1 MHGHTTELVTNLLLP
16 GMYDVRS
23 VARSK
28 TGSYP
33 LNSIDIIDGDDY
45 DRHECVNRLR
55 SAMQHPDL
63 DQLVLSEIE
72 MDENVI
78 ISLLDLLRS
87 GRKWQAIYLEFCEG
101 DLARTIDSVLTL
113 SNVCKIEIAGNLTQS
128 CIRTLSAALSKNAS
142 LVELALLVRMNEE
155 NADILI
161 NGLAQSRGLRKLRF
175 VKSTLE
181 PSSISSLARFLR
193 SDNRFETIHFDR
205 CIVAD
210 NDIAA
215 LVHALE
221 DHSTLKELCI
231 GANLCDTFLHC
242 ALSNILSRNR
252 LRHLSLRSS
261 IQPSQD
267 FSLETGWMMR
277 ALQANNS
284 LRVLDLSDNCLDDV
298 GLGNL
303 VEAFCTNV
311 SLEEARLHENR
322 ITNNGAKLLGERLP
336 EMTGI
341 KRIFLHRNRFDE
353 KGAEAILN
361 GVRRNDAIEEVTIP
375 TMGRNM
381 KMSRYQRLIS
391 YETCLNSGG
400 KKVLKDRQFPL
411 NLLPLV
417 LERSG
422 QHLWTPYCEYQMQ
435 STKKW
440 KEMQQADV
448 NFHLIQSVR
457 VCGYSS

>member
-23 VARSK
+23 LARSK
-28 TGSYP
+28 TCSYP

-45 DRHECVNRLR
+45 DCHECVNRLR
-55 SAMQHPDL
+55 SAMQAPDI

-78 ISLLDLLRS
+78 VSLLDLLRS
-87 GRKWQAIYLEFCEG
+87 GRKWEAIYLEFCEG
-101 DLARTIDSVLTL
+101 DLAGAIGSVLTL

-128 CIRTLSAALSKNAS
+128 CIRTLSTALSKNTS
-142 LVELALLVRMNEE
+142 LVELALLVRLNQE
-155 NADILI
+155 NADILVD
-161 NGLAQSRGLRKLRF
+161 GLANSRGLRKLKF
-175 VKSTLE
+175 IKSTLG
-181 PSSISSLARFLR
+181 PSSISSLVRFLR
-193 SDNRFETIHFDR
+193 SDNRFEAIHFDR
-205 CIVAD
+205 CIVAE
-210 NDIAA
+210 NDIAT

-221 DHSTLKELCI
+221 DHSTLTELSI
-231 GANLCDTFLHC
+231 GANLCDSFLHS
-242 ALSNILSRNR
+242 AVSNILSRNR

-261 IQPSQD
+261 LQPSQD
-267 FSLETGWMMR
+267 FSLEIGWMVR
-277 ALQANNS
+277 VLQANTS
-284 LRVLDLSDNCLDDV
+284 LRVLDLSENCLDDV

-303 VEAFCTNV
+303 VEAFCTNI
-311 SLEEARLHENR
+311 SLEEVRLHENH
-322 ITNNGAKLLGERLP
+322 ITNNGAKILGRRLP

-353 KGAEAILN
+353 EGAQAILQ
-361 GVRRNDAIEEVTIP
+361 GVQRNDAIEEVTIP

-381 KMSRYQRLIS
+381 KMSKYQRLIS

-422 QHLWTPYCEYQMQ
+422 QHLWTPYCEFQMQ
-435 STKKW
+435 STTKW
-440 KEMQQADV
+440 KDMQQTDV
-448 NFHLIQSVR
+448 IFHLIQSVR
-457 VCGYSS
+457 VCGYS

>member
-72 MDENVI
+72 MDEHVI

-87 GRKWQAIYLEFCEG
+87 GRKWEGIYLEFCEG
-101 DLARTIDSVLTL
+101 DLARAIDSVLTL
-113 SNVCKIEIAGNLTQS
+113 SNVCKIEIAGNLTPS
-128 CIRTLSAALSKNAS
+128 CIGTLSTSLSKNGS
-142 LVELALLVRMNEE
+142 LVELALLVRLNKE
-155 NADILI
+155 NADILVG
-161 NGLAQSRGLRKLRF
+161 GLAQSRGLRKLKF
-175 VKSTLE
+175 IKSTLE
-181 PSSISSLARFLR
+181 PSSIDPLARFLR
-193 SDNRFETIHFDR
+193 SEDRFEAIHFDR

-210 NDIAA
+210 NDIAT

-221 DHSTLKELCI
+221 DHSTLQELYI
-231 GANLCDTFLHC
+231 GADLSDTSLQC
-242 ALSNILSRNR
+242 ALSNILSGNR
-252 LRHLSLRSS
+252 LRQLSLRSS
-261 IQPSQD
+261 VQQSQD
-267 FSLETGWMMR
+267 FSLDIGWVVP
-277 ALQANNS
+277 ALQANNT
-284 LRVLDLSDNCLDDV
+284 LRVLDLSENCLDDT
-298 GLGNL
+298 GLEYL
-303 VEAFCTNV
+303 VEAFCTND
-311 SLEEARLHENR
+311 SLEEVRCHENR
-322 ITNNGAKLLGERLP
+322 ITNAGAKLLGDRLP
-336 EMTGI
+336 EMRGI

-353 KGAEAILN
+353 EGAEAILN
-361 GVRRNDAIEEVTIP
+361 GVRRSDGIEEVTIP
-375 TMGRNM
+375 TMGRSM
-381 KMSRYQRLIS
+381 KMSKYQRLVS

-411 NLLPLV
+411 NLWPLI

-422 QHLWTPYCEYQMQ
+422 QHLWSPYCEFQMQ

-448 NFHLIQSVR
+448 IFHFIQSLR